1 MNKDNNE
8 KKKNKKLLLILV
20 ILIALVAISVVT
32 IFLVM
37 NNKGDQKDEKTLA
50 YTDLIKEIS
59 YGNIEKIEMTVGS
72 TTVKVK
78 VKNVEEEKTSIV
90 PNTESFMGYVQQ
102 KVAEG
107 NEIELIQKPKSFF
120 SNLASVIV
128 SLLPTIIMLA
138 LFIMIF
144 KMQGLGER
152 GEVYDEAEKNTKVR
166 FKDVAGLDEE
176 KQEMIEIVDFLKK
189 PEKFTKMGAKVPKGV
204 LLYGKPGTG
213 KTLIAKAIAGE
224 ANVPFI
230 SMSGSEFIEMF
241 AGLGASRVR
250 KLFEKARKLAPCIV
264 FIDEID
270 AIGSRRTSNSGA
282 ETENNQTLNQL
293 LVEMDGFSSEETIIV
308 LAATN
313 RPEMLDQALLR
324 PGRFDRQIT
333 IPAPDLKGR
342 LEILK
347 IHAQKKMLSDEV
359 NLESIAE
366 DTAGFTGAELANIL
380 NEAAIIATINK
391 HDEIE
396 NSDIEEAVKKVTV
409 GLEKKTRK
417 YSDKDKKLTAYHEA
431 GHAVVSRYL
440 PTQTDVKEISIV
452 PRGVA
457 GGYTM
462 YKSDDDKYYI
472 SKTEMQEKL
481 IALLGGRAA
490 EKLVLDDIS
499 TGASNDI
506 EVATKIARDM
516 VTKYGMSDTLG
527 PIDFQGKEPYEIQMF
542 GENIGDKIGQEV
554 KTLID
559 TAYNDALSLLNE
571 HRDKLDLIANAL
583 LEKEKIN
590 EEDFKRVRRLQQYLH
605 RQYKDCSRKRYS
617 IILEALAY
625 AIDYD
630 KSFIYDLSMADK
642 KLKKMYL
649 EDFMEGFDYALYDSR
664 YEENEAEE

>member
-1 MNKDNNE
+1 MDKN
-8 KKKNKKLLLILV
+8 KKKDNKKLLISLISSLV
-20 ILIALVAISVVT
+20 VIIILSGVAI
-32 IFLVM
+32 FLM
-37 NNKGDQKDEKTLA
+37 TNNKEKDDKTLA

-72 TTVKVK
+72 TSVKVK
-78 VKNVEEEKTSIV
+78 VKNVKEEKKAVV
-90 PNTESFMGYVQQ
+90 PNTEAFIELVQQ

-107 NEIELIQKPKSFF
+107 NEIELIQKPKSAITQI
-120 SNLASVIV
+120 STAIL
-128 SLLPTIIMLA
+128 SLLPTIVMVA
-138 LFIMIF
+138 LFVMIF
-144 KMQGLGER
+144 KMQGLGEK
-152 GEVYDEAEKNTKVR
+152 GQVYDDTERKTKIK

-176 KQEMIEIVDFLKK
+176 KEELIEIVDFLKK
-189 PEKFTKMGAKVPKGV
+189 PEKFNKMGAKIPKGV

-224 ANVPFI
+224 ADVPFI

-270 AIGSRRTSNSGA
+270 AIGARRTSNSGA

-313 RPEMLDQALLR
+313 RPEMLDKALLR

-333 IPAPDLKGR
+333 IPVPDLKGR
-342 LEILK
+342 LDILK
-347 IHAQKKMLSDEV
+347 IHGEDKRISDDV

-409 GLEKKTRK
+409 GLEKKTRV
-417 YSDKDKKLTAYHEA
+417 YSEKDKKLTAYHEA

-440 PTQTDVKEISIV
+440 PTQTDVKEVSII

-462 YKSDDDKYYI
+462 YKSDEDKYYI
-472 SKTEMQEKL
+472 SKTEMKEKL
-481 IALLGGRAA
+481 VALLGGRAA

-506 EVATKIARDM
+506 EVATKIAREM
-516 VTKYGMSDTLG
+516 VTKYGMSDNLG
-527 PIDFQGKEPYEIQMF
+527 PIDFQGKEQNDMFVF
-542 GENIGDKIGQEV
+542 GENIGDKIGAEV
-554 KTLID
+554 KALID
-559 TAYNDALSLLNE
+559 EAYNNAQKLLIE
-571 HRDKLDLIANAL
+571 HRDKLDIIAQTL
-583 LEKEKIN
+583 LKQEKIN
-590 EEDFKRVRRLQQYLH
+590 EEEFK
-605 RQYKDCSRKRYS
+605 K
-617 IILEALAY
+617 IFE
-625 AIDYD
+625 
-630 KSFIYDLSMADK
+630 
-642 KLKKMYL
+642 
-649 EDFMEGFDYALYDSR
+649 
-664 YEENEAEE
+664 